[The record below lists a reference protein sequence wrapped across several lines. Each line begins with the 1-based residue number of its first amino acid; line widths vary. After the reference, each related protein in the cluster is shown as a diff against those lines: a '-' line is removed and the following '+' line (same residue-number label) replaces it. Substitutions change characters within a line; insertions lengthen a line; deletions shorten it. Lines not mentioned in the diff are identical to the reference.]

1 MSLQAYIESLSPAA
15 YYPFSSDTPLS
26 PIGTTVIPRIW
37 NETIVGSGDGPK
49 VLGAGDRYLGFRSSD
64 LTYLSYPT
72 MFSFVN
78 GATTNTVIA
87 VIRRVTGND
96 AGATANNSVLWKT
109 ISGNTSGLQLNFPD
123 AACLRVGGRSTSTDA
138 YLSVTGATPLPLDEW
153 VLVVAE
159 WGYTSKTIR
168 LWLNGTL
175 DAEATGVAF
184 TSNTYVQGTS
194 VRGDFIGTSNDS
206 GTAEVFGSFDLQHLA
221 FVRRALTSAEHTDLL
236 AAWNNRPS
244 VEGVVTD
251 DTGAACART
260 VRAYDRATGAYL
272 GSTTSDPATG
282 AYTLPTRADTEC
294 SVVCLDD
301 SAGATYNDLIVRAT
315 PT

>member
-15 YYPFSSDTPLS
+15 YYPFNSDTPLS
-26 PIGTTVIPRIW
+26 QIGTTVIPRIW
-37 NETIVGSGDGPK
+37 NKTIVGSGDGPK
-49 VLGAGDRYLGFRSSD
+49 VPGAGDRYLGFRSSD

-72 MFSFVN
+72 MASFVN

-109 ISGNTSGLQLNFPD
+109 INSNSSGLQLNFPD
-123 AACLRVGGRSTSTDA
+123 AACLRVGGRSTSADA

-221 FVRRALTSAEHTDLL
+221 FIKRALTQEERTNLS
-236 AAWNNRPS
+236 AAWNERPS
-244 VEGVVTD
+244 VEGFVSD
-251 DTGAACART
+251 DTGTPCARV
-260 VRAYDRATGAYL
+260 VRAYDRATGAL
-272 GSTTSDPATG
+272 LNSTTSNSVTG
-282 AYTLPTRADTEC
+282 AYTLLTPTDAEC

-301 SAGATYNDLIVRAT
+301 ADGTIHNDLILRVT
-315 PT
+315 P